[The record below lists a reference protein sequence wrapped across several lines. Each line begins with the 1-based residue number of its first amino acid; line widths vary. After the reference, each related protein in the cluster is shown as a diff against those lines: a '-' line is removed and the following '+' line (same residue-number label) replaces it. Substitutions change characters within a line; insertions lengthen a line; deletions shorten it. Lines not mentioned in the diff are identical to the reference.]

1 MNSSR
6 EDVWLDARLRIG
18 LYQVVDEIENDRVSF
33 RRVSCNEECVCLKQ
47 TIGVNHVSVT
57 ELRTDFD
64 VGEHCTNAQVEKLD
78 ELLRMN
84 AGAFAQD
91 DNDLGYT
98 DMIRH
103 SIRTSAETPIA
114 LPFRRIPP
122 TQYQEV
128 KEHIRML
135 LGQGVIKESHSAWTS
150 PIVLVRKKDGSL
162 RMCVDYRQLNAKT
175 HRDAFPLPRIDESF
189 DAMKGAK
196 WFTTLDLASGH
207 HQIAMDERDQEKTAF
222 VTPMGIYEYTRMPFG
237 LCNAPATFQRLMQS
251 CLGDQCY

>member
-1 MNSSR
+1 M
-6 EDVWLDARLRIG
+6 
-18 LYQVVDEIENDRVSF
+18 
-33 RRVSCNEECVCLKQ
+33 CLKQ
-47 TIGVNHVSVT
+47 TIGVNHVSGS
-57 ELRTDFD
+57 ELRKEFD
-64 VGEHCTNAQVEKLD
+64 VGEYCAIAQVEKLD

-84 AGAFAQD
+84 AGALAQD

-103 SIRTSAETPIA
+103 SIRTSDETPVT

-135 LGQGVIKESHSAWTS
+135 LGQGVIKYSHSAWAS
-150 PIVLVRKKDGSL
+150 PIVLVRKKDASL

-175 HRDAFPLPRIDESF
+175 NRDAFPLPRIDESF

-196 WFTTLDLASGH
+196 WFTTLDLASGY
-207 HQIAMDERDQEKTAF
+207 HQIAMDERDQQKTAF
-222 VTPMGIYEYTRMPFG
+222 VRSMGIY
-237 LCNAPATFQRLMQS
+237 
-251 CLGDQCY
+251 